1 MDKVREVTDKGWIL
15 QVVKEVLSEQWPE
28 VTDNWRESLGE
39 QDPARA
45 MHRFPHPGAPGKD
58 NIAPG
63 PVSETHIWC
72 RAGKAGPCEEKVI
85 RGGWRNGRGRKHS
98 TGK

>member
-63 PVSETHIWC
+63 PVSETPDLVQSWQSW
-72 RAGKAGPCEEKVI
+72 AV
-85 RGGWRNGRGRKHS
+85 
-98 TGK
+98 